1 MIKPKLK
8 IAYSNE
14 YAILYPVDY
23 MVLNNIYYYLVL
35 IANIE
40 GVIYDVILL
49 PPDKF
54 SITNHSLLIHHTDS
68 EDEVFVAVP

>member
-8 IAYSNE
+8 KTYFNE

-23 MVLNNIYYYLVL
+23 MVLNNIHYYLVL

-49 PPDKF
+49 PPDKY
-54 SITNHSLLIHHTDS
+54 SITNNSLLIHHTDS
-68 EDEVFVAVP
+68 EDEVFTSVT